1 MKAFLKRLFKIKRY
15 FIVSYQF
22 RSVSGSTGF
31 ATHVITTKGTYFNL
45 NEAKDSISK
54 DDRVIKDTI
63 SVASVTEISKIDYS
77 YFIK

>member
-15 FIVSYQF
+15 FIVAF
-22 RSVSGSTGF
+22 TFKANNDTIGI
-31 ATHVITTKGTYFNL
+31 ATLIIITKGTYFNL
-45 NEAKDSISK
+45 NESK
-54 DDRVIKDTI
+54 DKLSEDSRVIKDTI